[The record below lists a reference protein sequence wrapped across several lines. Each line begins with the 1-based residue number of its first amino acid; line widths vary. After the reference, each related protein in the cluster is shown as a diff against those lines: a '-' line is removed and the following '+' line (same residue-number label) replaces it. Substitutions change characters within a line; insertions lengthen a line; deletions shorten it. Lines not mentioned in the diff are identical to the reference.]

1 MCRQTPIPA
10 APTTAVSH
18 RYEAMSLR
26 EAAEIVRDRR
36 LAKQLLS
43 IADQYEAAADSIEL
57 TLGRNLQAALDLDLP
72 EAAD

>member
-1 MCRQTPIPA
+1 
-10 APTTAVSH
+10 
-18 RYEAMSLR
+18 MSLR